1 MSWLLRHIRHFC
13 RSDDGAAL
21 VEFGMVLPV
30 LLLFTAVI
38 VEGGRVTWAYQSVGA
53 GVRDAARMIA
63 RIAPPDLC
71 PGGSV
76 TAYDALATEIVADS
90 IDGSTAMPRLVTVLD
105 VEPTLLCVSG
115 SYRVDPAAVVQVRAR
130 VRVDYILG
138 NVFGLFGTGLG
149 SLETEVADQSRVF
162 GT

>member
-1 MSWLLRHIRHFC
+1 MTRLARHIRCFC

-30 LLLFTAVI
+30 LLLVTAVI
-38 VEGGRVTWAYQSVGA
+38 VEGGRITWAYQSVSA

-76 TAYDALATEIVADS
+76 GPYDALATEIVSQS
-90 IDGSTAMPRLVTVLD
+90 IDGSSVMPRMVTVLD
-105 VEPTLLCVSG
+105 VEPTLLCVAG
-115 SYRVDPAAVVQVRAR
+115 AYRVDPSAVVQVRAR
-130 VRVDYILG
+130 VRVDYIFG
-138 NVFGLFGTGLG
+138 NVFSLFGTGLG
-149 SLETEVADQSRVF
+149 ALETEVADQSRVF